1 MQMIHAYAAFEQ
13 GGELRPYT
21 YEPAPLAANEVEIAV
36 EYCGLCHSDLSML
49 NNEWRSTAYPFVP
62 GHEVAGRIA
71 ALGAAVTHFK
81 VGERVGLGWHSAY
94 CNHCHSCLSGDH
106 NLCDDAQGTIVQ
118 RHGGF
123 ADKVRAQA
131 SAVVKLPSS
140 LPMHL
145 AGPLFCGGITVF
157 NPIMQYGVK
166 PTDKVAVV
174 GIGGLG
180 HLALQFLNKWGC
192 EVTAFTSTAAKR
204 DEALALGAQ
213 RTLDSND
220 KDAMKAHAGYFDFI
234 LVTVNVNLD
243 WRSYVKMLSKRG
255 RLHFVGVIVEPISLS
270 VSALMDAQRSVS
282 SSPVGSPAML
292 ATMLDF
298 AARHRIYPQV
308 EEYPLAQVNEA
319 ISHLAEGKARYR
331 VVLKING

>member
-1 MQMIHAYAAFEQ
+1 MIHAYAAFAQ
-13 GGELRPYT
+13 GGELHPYT
-21 YEPAPLAANEVEIAV
+21 YEPAPLAANEVEITV

-49 NNEWRSTAYPFVP
+49 NNDWRNTTYPFVP

-71 ALGAAVTHFK
+71 QVGDAITHLK
-81 VGERVGLGWHSAY
+81 IGDRVGLGWHSGY

-131 SAVVKLPSS
+131 NAVVKLPEN
-140 LPMHL
+140 LPMPL

-204 DEALALGAQ
+204 EEALALGAQ

-243 WRSYVKMLSKRG
+243 WRSYIKMLSKRG
-255 RLHFVGVIVEPISLS
+255 RLHFVGVLLEPVSLS

-292 ATMLDF
+292 ATMLEF

-308 EEYPLAQVNEA
+308 EEFPLAKVNDA
-319 ISHLAEGKARYR
+319 IAHLAEGKARYR
-331 VVLKING
+331 VVLKV

>member
-1 MQMIHAYAAFEQ
+1 MIHAYAAFEQ
-13 GGELRPYT
+13 GGELRPYA
-21 YEPAPLAANEVEIAV
+21 YESAPLAANEVEIAV

-49 NNEWRSTAYPFVP
+49 NNDWRSTSYPFVP

-71 ALGAAVTHFK
+71 ALGAAVSHLK
-81 VGERVGLGWHSAY
+81 IGERVGLGWHSSY

-106 NLCDDAQGTIVQ
+106 NLCDGAQGTIVQ

-131 SAVVKLPSS
+131 SAVVKLPES
-140 LPMHL
+140 LPMQL

-255 RLHFVGVIVEPISLS
+255 RLHFVGVILEPMTLS

-319 ISHLAEGKARYR
+319 IAHLAAGKARYR
-331 VVLKING
+331 VVLKVNE